1 MLSSDILVFEYFKK
15 KGAAWATHEKDAV
28 DYLEKKSTNELSAEF
43 KDDSSFNS
51 VISFINS
58 IKNNI
63 SKVPSEKEIQ
73 EKAKEIDLKHS
84 DLILDLTNK
93 LSEAI
98 TNASPSEGGPADSKE
113 RTAVSIAALMAVAVI
128 LSINYREKRINER

>member
-15 KGAAWATHEKDAV
+15 KGTAWATPEKDAV
-28 DYLEKKSTNELSAEF
+28 HYLEKKSTNELSAEF

-63 SKVPSEKEIQ
+63 SKVPSEKEI
-73 EKAKEIDLKHS
+73 EERAKEIDPKHT
-84 DLILDLTNK
+84 DLILELAKK
-93 LSEAI
+93 LSDAI
-98 TNASPSEGGPADSKE
+98 ASASPSEGGLADSKE
-113 RTAVSIAALMAVAVI
+113 RTAVSIAALMGVAVI
-128 LSINYREKRINER
+128 LSINYRRDHINER